1 MQGPSSNV
9 RASVGESPAKA
20 VELRGVHPEV
30 AFVFLIDA
38 MQEVKA
44 EAAFNESD
52 VFIQHSVTLEL
63 VFP

>member
-1 MQGPSSNV
+1 M

-44 EAAFNESD
+44 EAAFDEGD
-52 VFIQHSVTLEL
+52 VFIQHLVTLEL